1 MRKAVGLNAGIVE
14 RRGATDMRMTPSEI
28 RHARAKG
35 SMWLIRNYM
44 HDLTEF
50 FVNHD
55 EGRFSRMVVDQGKGL
70 ATASPAGWAQ
80 HIVNCTTGEAVEF
93 YRCELEPIYDQ
104 LVAWKLPTTMA
115 VK

>member
-1 MRKAVGLNAGIVE
+1 MC
-14 RRGATDMRMTPSEI
+14 MTPVEI

-50 FVNHD
+50 LVNHD